1 MRFGFAA
8 KVLGEPGLKS
18 NDARRWQS
26 NPHLGVSLNY
36 LRDIIRYLE
45 KKEVH
50 MYRMSSDL
58 APYITHPE
66 MPQFHGQIDECLAEL
81 ADVGSMA
88 READIRL
95 SFHPSQYVVL
105 NSPEERVAGL
115 ALADYHAEARILDE
129 MGQGP
134 EAVVITHV
142 GGVYGDKPA
151 GMERFVEN
159 YGKLSDTARRR
170 LVLENDET
178 SYSVED
184 CLYIHSR
191 TGIRIVF
198 DYLHHMNLNPSGWSL
213 SYALGA
219 SLATWP
225 RDVTP
230 KIHFSSPRTEL
241 REVKRKS
248 PVTGKSEVE
257 LLPPLSDQHSDYL
270 NPYEFAFF
278 MEHAEGLRNFD
289 VMLEAKGKDL
299 ALLRL
304 REQLA
309 KMGLP
314 GDLDSES

>member
-1 MRFGFAA
+1 MRFGFAV

-36 LRDIIRYLE
+36 LQDIIRYLE
-45 KKEVH
+45 KKKIR

-66 MPQFHGQIDECLAEL
+66 MPQFRNQIDECLDEL
-81 ADVGSMA
+81 AYVGRMA
-88 READIRL
+88 RAADIRL
-95 SFHPSQYVVL
+95 SFHPSQYIVL
-105 NSPEERVAGL
+105 NSPEERVADL
-115 ALADYHAEARILDE
+115 AIADYHAEARILDE

-134 EAVVITHV
+134 EAVVVTHV
-142 GGVYGDKPA
+142 GGVYNDKSA
-151 GMERFVEN
+151 GMERFIKN
-159 YGKLSDTARRR
+159 YNRLSDTARRR
-170 LVLENDET
+170 LVIENDET
-178 SYSVED
+178 NYSVED

-198 DYLHHMNLNPSGWSL
+198 DYLHHMNLNPAKWSL

-219 SLATWP
+219 ALATWP
-225 RDVTP
+225 ADITP

-241 REVKRKS
+241 REVKRKN
-248 PVTGKSEVE
+248 PITGKSRAE
-257 LLPPLSDQHSDYL
+257 LLPPLLDQHSDYI

-278 MEHAEGLRNFD
+278 MEHAEGLREFD
-289 VMLEAKGKDL
+289 VMIEAKGKDL

-304 REQLA
+304 KENLS

-314 GDLDSES
+314 T